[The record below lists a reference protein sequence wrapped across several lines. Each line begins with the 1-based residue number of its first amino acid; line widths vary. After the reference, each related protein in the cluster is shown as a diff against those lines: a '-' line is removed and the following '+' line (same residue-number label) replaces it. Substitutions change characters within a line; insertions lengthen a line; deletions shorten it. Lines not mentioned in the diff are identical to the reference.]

1 MTTATIQSAV
11 PVDEPVQYLTFTL
24 DGEAFATDISQVRE
38 VLEFKGVTKVPRTPD
53 YMRGVINLRGS
64 VVPVVDLRLQFGM
77 DATEP
82 TIDTCVVIVEVPID
96 GESVV
101 LGALAD
107 SVQEV
112 LEMKPEQLAPP
123 PRLGT
128 RIRTDFIR
136 AMGRHGDQFVIILD
150 MERVFSTEAIAEIRE
165 VPQQLSEGEASE
177 SETLDHHAATADTVS
192 PDPNAASAT
201 HGGGTVT
208 HQETTSS
215 FAHEDNR
222 V

>member
-1 MTTATIQSAV
+1 MTTAMMQEARLSAA
-11 PVDEPVQYLTFTL
+11 PAQYLSFTL
-24 DGEAFATDISQVRE
+24 DGEAFATEISQVRE

-77 DATEP
+77 DPTEP
-82 TIDTCVVIVEVPID
+82 TVDTCVVIVEVSID

-112 LEMKPEQLAPP
+112 LEMKPDQLAPP
-123 PRLGT
+123 ARLGN

-150 MERVFSTEAIAEIRE
+150 MDRVFSTEAIAEIRDVQQVGE
-165 VPQQLSEGEASE
+165 VEAGDDDPLVHNVE
-177 SETLDHHAATADTVS
+177 CDDAVS
-192 PDPNAASAT
+192 PDIKVKVAAPADTPNAT
-201 HGGGTVT
+201 H
-208 HQETTSS
+208 
-215 FAHEDNR
+215 
-222 V
+222 